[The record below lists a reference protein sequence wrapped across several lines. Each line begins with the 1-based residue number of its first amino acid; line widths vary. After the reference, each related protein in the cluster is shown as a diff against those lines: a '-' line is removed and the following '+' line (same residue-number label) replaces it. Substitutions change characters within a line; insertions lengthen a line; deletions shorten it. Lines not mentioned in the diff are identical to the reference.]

1 MNEETSLMTKPK
13 KIWNDALKMVK
24 GEDST
29 QLIEQFTAEMT
40 LVAEGLCE
48 DQNQLRGE
56 VNRLMNEEER
66 RLQKQGAQ
74 VDHLETLL
82 EEQQRENDRVITELR
97 NRLSVL
103 EKQKNRD
110 ERSSEKNQKNK
121 ERNRIRDLTWLIIV
135 TAAAVIAVVLVVKLV

>member
-110 ERSSEKNQKNK
+110 ERSSEKKQKNK

>member
-103 EKQKNRD
+103 EKQKNTD
-110 ERSSEKNQKNK
+110 ERSSEKKQKNK